1 MRLGLKGPT
10 EYCNE
15 YKPVFYRLRKEN
27 EHELLK
33 ELLSH
38 DPLIQIYDTIN
49 SQLAELL
56 KINNPQ
62 KQLSPDDINSSIAAQ
77 EKNGSLDHIG
87 VWVYYPW
94 SRKLVHILDEED
106 FIKVRTSRN
115 LYKITPEELAVLRKK
130 KIGIIGLSVGQ
141 SIALTIATERV
152 CGSLHL
158 ADFDNIELSNMN
170 RLSFTNLYNLGAA
183 KVITTAQ
190 KIAELDPFLEVTCFT
205 EGILDSNIDEFL
217 GEGPDK
223 LDVLVEECDGLD
235 VKILSR
241 VKAKE
246 KGIPVVMD
254 TNDKGMLDIERF
266 DLEPNRPILHGRV
279 AELEAM
285 ETPELI
291 EKLQTLTPEERI
303 RFVTQIIGVE
313 NVSEEMMHSLM
324 EIRKT
329 ITGWPQLSSAVTL
342 GAAMVT
348 DTCRR
353 IALGK
358 LTTSGRHFVHFTD
371 LLN

>member
-1 MRLGLKGPT
+1 MVLGLKGSAGH
-10 EYCNE
+10 YKE

-27 EHELLK
+27 EQELLK
-33 ELLSH
+33 ELLSK
-38 DPLIQIYDTIN
+38 DPSIQIYDTIK

-62 KQLSPDDINSSIAAQ
+62 NKLSADEINSSIAAL
-77 EKNGSLDHIG
+77 EKDGSLEHIG

-106 FIKVRTSRN
+106 FIKVRTNRN
-115 LYKITPEELAVLRKK
+115 LYKITHGELAVLREK

-141 SIALTIATERV
+141 SIALTIATERI
-152 CGSLHL
+152 CSEMHL
-158 ADFDNIELSNMN
+158 ADFDNIELANMN
-170 RLSFTNLYNLGAA
+170 RLSFSNLYNLGAA
-183 KVITTAQ
+183 KVIITAQ
-190 KIAELDPFLEVTCFT
+190 KIAELDPYLKVTCFA
-205 EGILDSNIDEFL
+205 EGITESNIDAFM
-217 GEGPDK
+217 GDGPDK
-223 LDVLVEECDGLD
+223 LDILVEECDGLE

-241 VKAKE
+241 IKAKE

-266 DLEPNRPILHGRV
+266 DLEPDRPILHGRL
-279 AELEAM
+279 AELEALG
-285 ETPELI
+285 TPELLK
-291 EKLQTLTPEERI
+291 KLHILTPEERT
-303 RFVTQIIGVE
+303 RYVTQIIGME

-324 EIRKT
+324 EIKKT